1 MFVSK
6 VHESEFLVCRDYSD
20 YVLPCNQQLNYTL
33 GFFTNYL
40 VLHLKEDDP
49 GKSRKLIL
57 VPDGNVETNQDGTA
71 YIDISR
77 NSYEQLGVFAY
88 EEISFTKHFAATTI
102 ESRLL
107 LASILVAS
115 SSALPEPHTNMTGS
129 EAALN
134 LLRQCWTSRP
144 LTRDEALKLD
154 KLSKLAYKE
163 PALALLCEQLKFESE
178 QRKFLFCSDP
188 SNLQHVDDRTL
199 ASKSELRS
207 IIKSNQPWNSLRR
220 GLSEKEHAKYM
231 APCPKHRQVLNCPH
245 QNSVLELESPPVSA
259 DIVTSVEEELCR
271 QVIVNIPRAVHEY
284 PLSES
289 RTSAIGLEIADGL
302 KSSWLHHQE
311 AHYFTLADPP
321 GLVTVVESLNVK
333 VIGYKN
339 SMEEFLHASLNIVP
353 SDMKPMMDLLCA
365 SNRHPRVCVDDWL
378 RLAVDDSIVRKLN
391 PYFSQTV
398 ASKYQ
403 SATRVYLALC
413 VLSLRLARLLNILK
427 TSGSNESLFQELLC
441 IRTWS
446 WDDHPRWLVF
456 EVEQSLQI
464 WPEQYTIVK
473 HLLESP
479 TGTICQLNM
488 GLGKTRVI
496 LPMLILHYAEQG
508 LVPRVHVLASI
519 LQETLDMLHLSL
531 TASTLAIK
539 IVEQPFHRQI
549 QLTPLQTEVLR
560 QQIQDSCYVVTPE
573 HRLSLEMKVKELA
586 CNQDPLANQLQMTIE
601 ELKFVDLFDE
611 GDALFHFRY
620 QLVYAIGSPTMLEQ
634 YELRAKTAHALLRVL
649 NSSDPPLDTWIK
661 KNSRAESASSAA
673 IFRAI
678 RLGEASDITRQEF
691 RLLILRGLIANPTP
705 EFAWL
710 RVWCEKH
717 PKEIASFES
726 ILIDSSLSAAS
737 LRDMFGVSLHYNY
750 LLALR
755 GYLAFGLLE
764 HSLEQRHQVDYG
776 IDFRRKKRVAVPFRA
791 ANVPSDRSEFG
802 HPDVS
807 LLLTT
812 LAFYYQGLTPQQIK
826 EGLEVLLTLGRPAQT
841 FIFDKVLAPLKSE
854 LSCEEF
860 ALIENVSSLD
870 ITNANQ
876 MELLCTKLC
885 RSMEFINF
893 WLIRCVFEADLAQHP
908 ACISVSSWDLAE
920 TGHGK
925 GLLATNDTTFVL
937 PLQVTSSNPFI
948 PSILGTNG
956 RMVDRLLNHTLICQF
971 LPSESKELWKTLVES
986 TINAKVDAL
995 LDTGSL
1001 LTGVSNSEI
1010 VAYIASNNGLEG
1022 KHLGIVYFDTSRRQW
1037 MVLTR
1042 QTQQTFQLN
1051 ASPIKERNCFVLF
1064 DDARSRGAD
1073 MRLRIDAVAAITLGP
1088 KLTKDKLM
1096 QGAGRMRQLGH
1107 NQKLVILAPNELE
1120 KVLTPFCAQTTLEW
1134 VINNTVSEL
1143 EHGLVTWSQQGLSFC
1158 KKLEAASSE
1167 VIDESW
1173 NLEDLFRDGVVKG
1186 SLAETVSSQLK
1197 KNGESKKD
1205 FLANI
1210 KSRCLDLGREI
1221 EVQMQY
1227 FKECE
1232 QELQQEEEQQHEIQ
1246 AISSE
1251 KVMAKE
1257 QIWDYA
1263 SALKATSVQ
1272 ELDISVKPL
1281 AYVAQVAAAEG
1292 LALVK
1297 WPPTLFGTINFFST
1311 IKSPSLDN
1319 IRLAD
1324 AVLVLPNGEWVLL
1337 SDKEADAILELL
1349 CENSET
1355 SVGYINFS
1363 ALKSSPGHSSKGA
1376 MLSFNID
1383 SVRDNEVV
1391 ALALFNG
1398 ETMFP
1403 GAMQQ
1408 RIIKYMVAE
1417 QGCHQA
1423 LFDLPAAR
1431 GKQQNWDCSDLKQ
1444 CCAFSL

>member
-1 MFVSK
+1 
-6 VHESEFLVCRDYSD
+6 
-20 YVLPCNQQLNYTL
+20 
-33 GFFTNYL
+33 
-40 VLHLKEDDP
+40 
-49 GKSRKLIL
+49 
-57 VPDGNVETNQDGTA
+57 
-71 YIDISR
+71 
-77 NSYEQLGVFAY
+77 
-88 EEISFTKHFAATTI
+88 
-102 ESRLL
+102 
-107 LASILVAS
+107 
-115 SSALPEPHTNMTGS
+115 MT
-129 EAALN
+129 
-134 LLRQCWTSRP
+134 
-144 LTRDEALKLD
+144 
-154 KLSKLAYKE
+154 
-163 PALALLCEQLKFESE
+163 
-178 QRKFLFCSDP
+178 
-188 SNLQHVDDRTL
+188 
-199 ASKSELRS
+199 
-207 IIKSNQPWNSLRR
+207 
-220 GLSEKEHAKYM
+220 
-231 APCPKHRQVLNCPH
+231 PCPKHRQVLNCQY
-245 QNSVLELESPPVSA
+245 QNSVLDLDSPPVSA
-259 DIVTSVEEELCR
+259 GIVTFVEEELCR
-271 QVIVNIPRAVHEY
+271 QVIVNIPGAAHKY
-284 PLSES
+284 PLKDN

-302 KSSWLHHQE
+302 RSSWLYHQE
-311 AHYFTLADPP
+311 AHYFTVADPP
-321 GLVTVVESLNVK
+321 GLVTVVESLNMK

-353 SDMKPMMDLLCA
+353 SDVKPIMDLLCA

-391 PYFSQTV
+391 PYFSQTA

-413 VLSLRLARLLNILK
+413 VLSLRFARLLNILK

-441 IRTWS
+441 KRTWS

-464 WPEQYTIVK
+464 RPEQYTIVK

-479 TGTICQLNM
+479 KGTICQLNM

-496 LPMLILHYAEQG
+496 LPMLILHYVEQG
-508 LVPRVHVLASI
+508 LVPRVHVLAST
-519 LQETLDMLHLSL
+519 LQETLDMLHLRL

-539 IVEQPFHRQI
+539 IVEQPFHRQT
-549 QLTPLQTEVLR
+549 QLTTHQTEVLR
-560 QQIQDSCYVVTPE
+560 QQIHDSCYVVTPE

-586 CNQDPLANQLQMTIE
+586 YNQDPLANQLQTTIQ

-620 QLVYAIGSPTMLEQ
+620 QLY
-634 YELRAKTAHALLRVL
+634 
-649 NSSDPPLDTWIK
+649 
-661 KNSRAESASSAA
+661 SRAEPASSAA

-678 RLGEASDITRQEF
+678 RLGDASDITRQEF

-705 EFAWL
+705 EFAWI

-726 ILIDSSLSAAS
+726 ICIDSFLSAAT

-764 HSLEQRHQVDYG
+764 HALEQRHQVDYG

-791 ANVPSDRSEFG
+791 ANVPADRSEFG

-826 EGLEVLLTLGRPAQT
+826 EDLEVLLTLGRPAQT
-841 FIFDKVLAPLKSE
+841 FIFDEVLAPFKSE
-854 LSCEEF
+854 LSCEEV

-870 ITNANQ
+870 VTNANQ

-908 ACISVSSWDLAE
+908 ACISVSSWDLAD
-920 TGHGK
+920 TCHGK
-925 GLLATNDTTFVL
+925 GLLATNDMKFVL
-937 PLQVTSSNPFI
+937 PLQVASINPI
-948 PSILGTNG
+948 SPSILGTNG
-956 RMVDRLLNHTLICQF
+956 RMVDQLLNHTLFCQF

-986 TINAKVDAL
+986 TINAKVDVL
-995 LDTGSL
+995 IDTGSL

-1010 VAYIASNNGLEG
+1010 AAYMASHNALEG
-1022 KHLGIVYFDTSRRQW
+1022 KHLGIVFFDISRRQW
-1037 MVLTR
+1037 MVLAR

-1051 ASPIKERNCFVLF
+1051 VSPIKERNCFVLF
-1064 DDARSRGAD
+1064 DDARSHRAD
-1073 MRLRIDAVAAITLGP
+1073 MRLRSDAVAAITLGP

-1107 NQKLVILAPNELE
+1107 HQKLVIFAPNELE

-1134 VINNTVSEL
+1134 IINNTVSDL
-1143 EHGLVTWSQQGLSFC
+1143 EHGLVTWSQQGLNFC
-1158 KKLEAASSE
+1158 KRLEAASSE

-1186 SLAETVSSQLK
+1186 SLAETVSSQIR
-1197 KNGESKKD
+1197 KNDESKSC

-1210 KSRCLDLGREI
+1210 KSRCLDFGREI

-1246 AISSE
+1246 TVSSG
-1251 KVMAKE
+1251 KVKMKE
-1257 QIWDYA
+1257 EIWEYA

-1272 ELDISVKPL
+1272 ELDINVKPL
-1281 AYVAQVAAAEG
+1281 AYVAQIAAAEG

-1311 IKSPSLDN
+1311 IQSPSLDN

-1349 CENSET
+1349 WENSET
-1355 SVGYINFS
+1355 SVGYLNFS
-1363 ALKSSPGHSSKGA
+1363 ALKSSPGHSSKRA

-1423 LFDLPAAR
+1423 LFDLLAAR